1 MRNGLLILG
10 VLLLVGGLAV
20 AAGLVKYQDK
30 EKVVDFGK
38 VEIEA
43 SREKTAP
50 VNLGWILLGGGV
62 VALVAGVMVRKQ

>member
-1 MRNGLLILG
+1 MRSALFILGALLVVGGLLIASGAL
-10 VLLLVGGLAV
+10 
-20 AAGLVKYQDK
+20 KYQDK

-50 VNLGWILLGGGV
+50 VNWGWILLGGGAI
-62 VALVAGVMVRKQ
+62 ALVGGALVRKA